1 MLHKDVINIGDL
13 LKIADVYNL
22 NKYIIGIVTEID
34 PVCEYFY
41 VLHNNKVYVYDGCLI
56 SRGYVEKI
64 KSDDSES

>member
-1 MLHKDVINIGDL
+1 MLRKDAINIGDL
-13 LKIADVYNL
+13 LKISDIYNL

-34 PVCEYFY
+34 PVYDYFY
-41 VLHNNKVYVYDGCLI
+41 VLHKNKVYAYGGYLI